1 MRTDKSSEMLVKSS
15 IDPAAIYNANGTKT
29 GAIIDSQGYESL
41 TFVLQTGVLTDGTW
55 TTGIFGS
62 AASDMTGEVQ
72 LTGNQIIGIDNA
84 EAITDDSVCK
94 REGVNLA
101 ATSALYRYYRHKAT
115 QAAAT
120 TGGFVAGLAI
130 LQSPRFSPTSTP

>member
-1 MRTDKSSEMLVKSS
+1 MQEIHSKILVKAS

-29 GAIIDSQGYESL
+29 GAIINAQGYNHLE
-41 TFVLQTGVLTDGTW
+41 FVFQTGVLTDGTW
-55 TTGIFGS
+55 TTQEFGS
-62 AASDMTGEVQ
+62 NDSGMAGEVA
-72 LTGNQIIGIDNA
+72 LTSSTGLISADLS

-94 REGVNLA
+94 RQGVDVNKA
-101 ATSALYRYYRHKAT
+101 GFQYYRQKAT

-130 LQSPRFSPTSTP
+130 LANPNVMPTTSP